1 VVAKHRVRQNDGNGA
16 SQPWKQ
22 SAQPHEKHPV
32 GRRQPRPRSLPA
44 KHIQLMPQ
52 HGDLGGHKMFANDRS
67 IKRDFAVKRR
77 LFIDY
82 RVVSENMLGAI
93 GQLLPG
99 DPRDF
104 DQLRSIDEGIEK
116 WPVIDHSQHGSS
128 VVGFVGHAAMPGSM
142 SRRMMEPTKTVV
154 RTDDN
159 CAARSSITSESSSE
173 SSTMR

>member
-1 VVAKHRVRQNDGNGA
+1 VAAKHRVRQNEGDGA

-52 HGDLGGHKMFANDRS
+52 HGDLGGDKMFANDRS

-82 RVVSENMLGAI
+82 QVVSENMLGAI

-116 WPVIDHSQHGSS
+116 WPVIDHSQHGSN
-128 VVGFVGHAAMPGSM
+128 VVGFVGHAAMPGSHVAQDDGAYGDRGAY
-142 SRRMMEPTKTVV
+142 RRQL
-154 RTDDN
+154 
-159 CAARSSITSESSSE
+159 RSPFRPSPRSLQVN
-173 SSTMR
+173 RRR

>member
-1 VVAKHRVRQNDGNGA
+1 METVGA
-16 SQPWKQ
+16 
-22 SAQPHEKHPV
+22 AHEEHPV
-32 GRRQPRPRSLPA
+32 GRRQPGPWGLPA
-44 KHIQLMPQ
+44 KHFQLMPQ
-52 HGDLGGHKMFANDRS
+52 RGDLGGHKIFANDRS

-82 RVVSENMLGAI
+82 RVVSENMPGAI

-116 WPVIDHSQHGSS
+116 WPAIDHSQHRSN
-128 VVGFVGHAAMPGSM
+128 VVACVGHAAMPGSHVAQDDGTYGD
-142 SRRMMEPTKTVV
+142 RV
-154 RTDDN
+154 RTEDN
-159 CAARSSITSESSSE
+159 SAARSSITSESSGE